1 MTTTAAATATDE
13 RVDAAASVG
22 ADEQGASEAGREG
35 NGGGGDERRVPVGE
49 AIRYRKRAQEAE
61 GRAGTLEARVREL
74 EETLASARE
83 TMDSLERRHEIDL
96 TLMRAEAVDLET
108 SRLLTELTV
117 AEMDEPDVGAAVAE
131 LRRRKPFLFRKNAGD
146 RPGSVSAAMSGRAR
160 QAGVVD
166 RLEDAADVAA
176 RTGDRGA
183 LLRYLRARRGG

>member
-1 MTTTAAATATDE
+1 MTTATATDE
-13 RVDAAASVG
+13 RVDGAASVG

-35 NGGGGDERRVPVGE
+35 SDGVGDERRVPVGE

-74 EETLASARE
+74 EATLASARE

-146 RPGSVSAAMSGRAR
+146 RMGSVSAAMSGRAR